1 MDKELDKE
9 MDTAIKNIIESSE
22 KWTDGEKS
30 QTLASLL
37 QMQLTVLAYLMGG
50 EENFNKLK
58 HYPMLLREVKDY
70 LMQLE
75 DSQESED
82 TDRFPWIQDKITP
95 IEDC

>member
-1 MDKELDKE
+1 MDKEL
-9 MDTAIKNIIESSE
+9 DTAIKNIIESSE

-82 TDRFPWIQDKITP
+82 TYRFPWIQDKITP

>member
-1 MDKELDKE
+1 
-9 MDTAIKNIIESSE
+9 
-22 KWTDGEKS
+22 
-30 QTLASLL
+30 
-37 QMQLTVLAYLMGG
+37 MQLTVLAYLMGG

>member
-1 MDKELDKE
+1 MDKELQN
-9 MDTAIKNIIESSE
+9 AINSILESSE

-50 EENFNKLK
+50 EENFKKLQ
-58 HYPMLLREVKDY
+58 HYPMMLREVKDY
-70 LMQLE
+70 LKQLD
-75 DSQESED
+75 DSSS
-82 TDRFPWIQDKITP
+82 FPWIQDKITP